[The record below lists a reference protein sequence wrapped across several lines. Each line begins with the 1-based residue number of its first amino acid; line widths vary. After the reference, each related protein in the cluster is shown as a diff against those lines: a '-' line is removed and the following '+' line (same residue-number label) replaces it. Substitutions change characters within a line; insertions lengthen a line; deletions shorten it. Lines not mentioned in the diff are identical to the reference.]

1 MAQSYHRSQRLPAR
15 TGQFTSAA
23 YIRSLH
29 ILHPVATFEL
39 PAGRIHPLMFPA
51 AWLTGTGLSKGCGG
65 LVMPR
70 TWRDMATQRR
80 DMKPCRHNP
89 VDSRLA
95 PRQLP
100 KTNSG

>member
-51 AWLTGTGLSKGCGG
+51 AWLTGNRAIKGMWGTRHAADLAGHGDPASGYEALSPQSRGL
-65 LVMPR
+65 
-70 TWRDMATQRR
+70 
-80 DMKPCRHNP
+80 
-89 VDSRLA
+89 
-95 PRQLP
+95 
-100 KTNSG
+100 